1 MTFPYDEQV
10 AALVAQDATS
20 IDAVVATLKAIDALL
35 DGTRDGLKWFNTLY
49 LEVTLAVKE
58 RVAKND
64 FRGGVDGA
72 SYIANLDF
80 AFANLYFGALRG
92 WLDGGSLPESWR
104 VMFEQRGDVRLAR
117 IQFAL
122 AGVNAHINRDLAVAV
137 VNTCAPRHGTVEY
150 EAYTELNTTLDSLIQ
165 RAETELMVSLP
176 GDVLPGAA
184 QVEMAVAAWSVGAA
198 RESAWVHAE
207 VLAALGGESEL
218 GKRFIESMDGAAALA
233 GKGLLLA
240 AHGAAPL

>member
-1 MTFPYDEQV
+1 MTFAYDDQV
-10 AALVAQDATS
+10 AALVAKDAAS
-20 IDAVVATLKAIDALL
+20 IDEVVAKLQGIDALL

-49 LEVTLAVKE
+49 LEVTLAVKD
-58 RVAKND
+58 RVARND
-64 FRGGVDGA
+64 FSGGTAA
-72 SYIANLDF
+72 SAYIATLDF
-80 AFANLYFGALRG
+80 TFANLYFAALRG
-92 WLDGGSLPESWR
+92 WLSGGSLPESWR
-104 VMFEQRGDVRLAR
+104 VMLEQRGNARLAR

-137 VNTCAPRHGTVEY
+137 VNICEPRHGTVDY
-150 EAYTELNTTLDSLIQ
+150 DAYTEVNATLDSLIQ

-207 VLAALGGESEL
+207 VLQALGVESEV
-218 GKRFIESMDGAAALA
+218 GRRFIESVDGTAALA
-233 GKGLLLA
+233 GKALLLA
-240 AHGAAPL
+240 APR